1 MTRQPELV
9 EVVCVR
15 CGTVCTAYL
24 HESADHAPDRWSAD
38 GEELVAT
45 ICPECGAALDAD
57 ALLQPNVLG
66 AHPSR

>member
-24 HESADHAPDRWSAD
+24 QESVDHAPDRWSAE
-38 GEELVAT
+38 GEELAAT
-45 ICPECGAALDAD
+45 VCPECGAALRAD
-57 ALLQPNVLG
+57 GLLQPDVLG
-66 AHPSR
+66 AHPSC